1 MKITDK
7 IGSPHQNQIYK
18 KLYVE
23 FGVSSIVDLGADN
36 NPYEKI
42 CSNLSNRQLWK
53 YLLIHTHQVLRLFRV
68 VSQSHSRL

>member
-7 IGSPHQNQIYK
+7 IGLLHQNQICK